1 MSESIGKGVYNWSGL
16 MMGDGPSMQG
26 EIGNAICNT
35 EVMAL
40 TMAFLQSAEVS
51 VSSSCCWT
59 PLTNSPA
66 VAQDEPSIMTVAPTT
81 APTEVAVVAITTT
94 DRKHHE
100 ECGILELY
108 EKMTLAQKI
117 ILGLL
122 CAVVAL
128 EGLYLFALVVKYVA
142 EWFILLLAVTRRMK
156 QLRSQ
161 PRLDYRS

>member
-1 MSESIGKGVYNWSGL
+1 MRWIYIL
-16 MMGDGPSMQG
+16 P
-26 EIGNAICNT
+26 
-35 EVMAL
+35 
-40 TMAFLQSAEVS
+40 
-51 VSSSCCWT
+51 
-59 PLTNSPA
+59 P